1 MKRIALVVLALVVL
15 ALIIIGFVCIQYYGD
30 GDYGHRPVITDLA
43 NHNNQM
49 NECVNVALKKH
60 PGAVIETEVEI
71 EDGKLIADVDIQGE
85 DGKSWEIECVLATK
99 EIIEDKQEH

>member
-1 MKRIALVVLALVVL
+1 MKKIALVVLV
-15 ALIIIGFVCIQYYGD
+15 ALILIGFVYIQYCRD
-30 GDYGHRPVITDLA
+30 GDYGQRPVITDLA

-60 PGAVIETEVEI
+60 PGAVIETEVET
-71 EDGKLIADVDIQGE
+71 EDGKLIADVGIQGE
-85 DGKSWEIECVLATK
+85 DGKRWEIECVLATK